1 MTTEALVMDDVTLS
15 YGSATAVFG
24 LSLTLAPG
32 ETIGLLGRNGAGKT
46 STLRGIVGSE
56 VRRQGSIRLFGQEVS
71 GKRADQI
78 ARAGVAWVPDDRRI
92 YTNLT
97 VRENLV
103 LASRARS
110 AQVKQAIDEAVDAVP
125 LVKRLLPRKGVQL
138 SGGEQQAVAIARAL
152 VARPKVLLLDE
163 PAEGL
168 APIIVAE
175 LQESVSRLHE
185 TGMSIIVAEQNLDFV
200 LGVSERVYVLD
211 SGRPVLTCTADEF
224 KNSPELQNQHLA
236 ISLENHGRRR

>member
-1 MTTEALVMDDVTLS
+1 MTEDALALHDVTLS

-24 LSLTLAPG
+24 LNLTVAPG
-32 ETIGLLGRNGAGKT
+32 ETVGVLGRNGAGKST
-46 STLRGIVGSE
+46 TLRAIAGS
-56 VRRQGSIRLFGQEVS
+56 VVKRRGSIRLFGEEIS
-71 GKRADQI
+71 AKRADQI
-78 ARAGVAWVPDDRRI
+78 ARHGVAWVPDDRRI
-92 YTNLT
+92 YPTLT
-97 VRENLV
+97 VRDNLL

-110 AQVKQAIDEAVDAVP
+110 AQARRAVDEAVDLVP
-125 LVKRLLPRKGVQL
+125 LVKKFLPRKGVQL

-175 LQESVSRLHE
+175 LKQSVRRLQE
-185 TGMSIIVAEQNLDFV
+185 TGMSIVVAEQNLDFA
-200 LGVSERVYVLD
+200 LGVSQRVYVLD
-211 SGRPVLTCTADEF
+211 SGRPALTCSSEEF
-224 KNSPELQNQHLA
+224 RDSPELQNRHLA